1 MRRRSVAVALLL
13 VALSSAARARGEVSG
28 TRIQRLVEL
37 LADRNYKVRL
47 QSALALGQLRD
58 RRAVPALVSAL
69 ADRHPLVRATA
80 SHALGLIGDSRAA
93 TPLRERLRDRDA
105 LVRRRS
111 RAALDQLRATQRV
124 VLLRL
129 GDVGDRTR
137 RGSSLLP
144 QLRRLWLDRIQR
156 SPGVRLLEG
165 KPQPGAPNRI
175 YEMTSAITQLTLR
188 TEGSVTETTCSVSV
202 VLGDS
207 NGSIVMMTSGGA
219 TVQVRS
225 RYTNP
230 SAAQSSALENAVASA
245 HSNVLKFLASR

>member
-93 TPLRERLRDRDA
+93 TPLRG
-105 LVRRRS
+105 RS